1 MPRRNRRFGSRDS
14 DPREQRRAER
24 RDRGYVEF
32 IAGRDAD
39 DDIDTDFDLDAEDGG
54 QWSV

>member
-1 MPRRNRRFGSRDS
+1 MPRRNRRFGSRYS

-24 RDRGYVEF
+24 RERGYVEF

-39 DDIDTDFDLDAEDGG
+39 DDIDTDMDLDAEDGE

>member
-1 MPRRNRRFGSRDS
+1 MPRRNRRFGSRYS
-14 DPREQRRAER
+14 DPREQRRTER

-39 DDIDTDFDLDAEDGG
+39 DDIDTDLDLDAEDGG